1 VLAQIVYAGA
11 QAPSFARAAQDLWH
25 LAGQRCS
32 VKSVE
37 RLTRQIGAERVAERT
52 AAIDAW
58 RQRRL
63 IDKHPVPE
71 GVAPP
76 TVAVVEMDGG
86 RLQIR
91 TPPQTTTAD
100 EPPPTPAASA
110 PAAPAPAAPAPRPRH
125 WREDKV
131 GCLLS
136 MTSTATAVDPCPE
149 IPALFVSA
157 ERALLLVQGFGP
169 CAVPEGE
176 APAATETAAAPGPR
190 PGRPEPLVRTVVA
203 RRQDVEGF
211 GPQLAR
217 AAWDRGFFGAA
228 RQAFLGDGAAAN
240 WTVWRRWFPHFVPIV
255 DFLHVLSYVF
265 AAAMAGRSFAAGWP
279 VYRRWIEALW
289 AGDVAVV
296 QEGLAARQVEV
307 GLPAPDAGA
316 TSPAQVIQ
324 DAVTYLANHHDKM
337 HYADYRRQGLPL
349 MSSHVE
355 SVIKQINYR
364 VKGTEKF
371 WSEGGAEAILQLRA
385 DYLSDT
391 EPLADFWQRR
401 QAAMTGQRRYRRAA

>member
-1 VLAQIVYAGA
+1 VLAQVIYAGA

-25 LAGQRCS
+25 LAGQRVS
-32 VKSVE
+32 VKQVE
-37 RLTRQIGAERVAERT
+37 RLTRQIGNERVTERT
-52 AAIDAW
+52 AALDAW

-63 IDKHPVPE
+63 IDKHPLPDAVVPP
-71 GVAPP
+71 AL
-76 TVAVVEMDGG
+76 AVVEMDGG

-91 TPPQTTTAD
+91 TPPADAEEASATAD
-100 EPPPTPAASA
+100 AA
-110 PAAPAPAAPAPRPRH
+110 RPRH

-136 MTSTATAVDPCPE
+136 MASSASADDPCPE
-149 IPALFVSA
+149 IPAVFVSA
-157 ERALLLVQGFGP
+157 ERALLLAQGIGQ
-169 CAVPEGE
+169 CAVPEGDVPASVE
-176 APAATETAAAPGPR
+176 PAAPSAAR

-203 RRQDVEGF
+203 TRQDIDGF
-211 GPQLAR
+211 GPQLAH
-217 AAWDRGFFGAA
+217 AAWRRGFFGAA
-228 RQAFLGDGAAAN
+228 RQAFVGDGAAAN

-255 DFLHVLSYVF
+255 DFLHALSYVF
-265 AAAMAGRSFAAGWP
+265 AAAVAGRSFAEGWP
-279 VYRRWIEALW
+279 VYQRWIEALW
-289 AGDVAVV
+289 AGDVAAV

-307 GLPAPDAGA
+307 GLPAPEAGA
-316 TSPAQVIQ
+316 ATPAQVIQ

-371 WSEGGAEAILQLRA
+371 WSEDGAEAILQLRA

-391 EPLADFWQRR
+391 APLADFWQRR
-401 QAAMTGQRRYRRAA
+401 QAAMSGQRRYRRSA

>member
-1 VLAQIVYAGA
+1 VLAQVVYAGA

-25 LAGQRCS
+25 LAGQRFT
-32 VKSVE
+32 VKQVE
-37 RLTRQIGAERVAERT
+37 RLTRQVGAERVAERT
-52 AAIDAW
+52 AALDAW

-63 IDKHPVPE
+63 IDKHPLPE
-71 GVAPP
+71 GAVPP
-76 TVAVVEMDGG
+76 AVAVVEMDGG

-91 TPPQTTTAD
+91 TPPAA
-100 EPPPTPAASA
+100 EPPPVP
-110 PAAPAPAAPAPRPRH
+110 PAPQSRH

-136 MTSTATAVDPCPE
+136 MASTVSAVDPCPQ

-157 ERALLLVQGFGP
+157 ERALLLAQGIGQ
-169 CAVPEGE
+169 CAVPEGQ
-176 APAATETAAAPGPR
+176 APAPAEATAPSGPR
-190 PGRPEPLVRTVVA
+190 PGRPEALVRTVVA
-203 RRQDVEGF
+203 TRQDVEGF

-217 AAWDRGFFGAA
+217 AAWERGFFGAA
-228 RQAFLGDGAAAN
+228 RQAFVGDGAAAN

-265 AAAMAGRSFAAGWP
+265 AAAMAGRPFAEGWP
-279 VYRRWIEALW
+279 VYQRWIEALW
-289 AGDVAVV
+289 AGDVAAV
-296 QEGLAARQVEV
+296 QEGLAARQAEV
-307 GLPAPDAGA
+307 GVPVPGAGEA
-316 TSPAQVIQ
+316 SPAQVIQ

-371 WSEGGAEAILQLRA
+371 WSEDGAEAILQLRA

-391 EPLADFWQRR
+391 DPLAGFWQRR
-401 QAAMTGQRRYRRAA
+401 QAAMTGQRRYRRSA